1 MVAAVCVPLCQCR
14 GIGVPV
20 SQLSAPSPAAN
31 QQPEEQQQFYEY
43 WDVPNTMRW
52 VLVIFFMCNV
62 HTSLLY

>member
-1 MVAAVCVPLCQCR
+1 MVAALCVPLCQCR

-20 SQLSAPSPAAN
+20 GQLSGPGPAAT

-52 VLVIFFMCNV
+52 GLVIMSICM
-62 HTSLLY
+62 HIY